1 MCQQFAGELIAPP
14 NQESL
19 DQFLVKLG
27 VRTWP
32 HPGKKNVCQS
42 QKKVTTCVQPPTSH
56 LPIFSPT
63 SFLVRACAS
72 ETSKIVK
79 MSVYQRCKNIQLCRA
94 RSFGL
99 FFSFFGE
106 KFIFAV
112 DPVHCWSP
120 LVHRSIQNNFTFTF
134 PRSAFPVFNF
144 QFLSFQSI
152 EIDNCY
158 ILYIDIIYVN
168 F

>member
-1 MCQQFAGELIAPP
+1 MFWCWIDRSFKSRVGRSICRQILSANLVPP
-14 NQESL
+14 WEEN
-19 DQFLVKLG
+19 G
-27 VRTWP
+27 VP
-32 HPGKKNVCQS
+32 ILE
-42 QKKVTTCVQPPTSH
+42 KVTTCVQPPTS
-56 LPIFSPT
+56 PYSPPN

-94 RSFGL
+94 CSLVRPLFL
-99 FFSFFGE
+99 FFSVKNSSLLSILFTVGRLSCT
-106 KFIFAV
+106 
-112 DPVHCWSP
+112 DPFRIIS
-120 LVHRSIQNNFTFTF
+120 LSLFQE
-134 PRSAFPVFNF
+134 AFPVFNF